1 MSILRR
7 AVLPLL
13 VILAGLLIAVGMF
26 LLRPKAEKGRKER
39 PTPQVA
45 LMSLDAGP
53 TQPVI
58 EASGVVEPDQ
68 QINLVPQ
75 VSGRVVRQ
83 AEALR
88 PGGRFRAGEPLLWL
102 EDRDYELAIEQQKA
116 MVRQAELNLALER
129 GRAETARQ
137 EWALLGDDRPAEQAS
152 LTLREPQL
160 ANAEAAL
167 ASAIAGLERAELN
180 LARTVLRAPFDAMVL
195 SEQVDLG
202 QVVAPGAP
210 VASLVGTDSVRVNIS
225 LPLAEVALLQVPG
238 LNADQGSPAAVIQ
251 RLEDG
256 STVSHAGRV
265 SGLSAQLDPQARTAR
280 LLVLVD
286 DPLTSGPEGLPLL
299 PGAWVDVEVQ
309 GAPIPDIAAIPR
321 DAVQEGDEV
330 WVVTAEHTLAR
341 RPLDIAW
348 RSRDEIF
355 ARGAFGPGEHLV
367 PDPPPLV
374 VEGLKVTVHDDGT
387 CEICDEEAEAEAEAE
402 AVEGD
407 ALPDLSEAGSTDSPD
422 EVASP

>member
-13 VILAGLLIAVGMF
+13 VILAGLLVAVGMF
-26 LLRPKAEKGRKER
+26 LLRPKAEKGRKDHHAPHVE
-39 PTPQVA
+39 
-45 LMSLDAGP
+45 LMILASGP

-68 QINLVPQ
+68 QINLVPE

-102 EDRDYELAIEQQKA
+102 EDRDYELAIEQQRA
-116 MVRQAELNLALER
+116 AVRQAELNLALER

-137 EWALLGDDRPAEQAS
+137 EWALLGDERPAEQAS

-160 ANAEAAL
+160 AHAEAAL
-167 ASAIAGLERAELN
+167 AAAIAGLERAELN
-180 LARTVLRAPFDAMVL
+180 LSRTVLRAPFDTMVL

-210 VASLVGTDSVRVNIS
+210 VASLVGTSRARVNIS

-238 LNADQGSPAAVIQ
+238 LNAEQGSPAAVIQ

-256 STVSHAGRV
+256 STVSHTGQVA
-265 SGLSAQLDPQARTAR
+265 GLSAQLDPQARTAR

-286 DPLTSGPEGLPLL
+286 DPLEGGPGGLPLL

-309 GAPIPDIAAIPR
+309 GAPIPDIVAIPR
-321 DAVQEGDEV
+321 GAVQEGDEV
-330 WVVTAEHTLAR
+330 WVVTAEHTLALR
-341 RPLDIAW
+341 ELEVAW
-348 RSRDEIF
+348 RSREEIF
-355 ARGAFGPGEHLV
+355 ARSALAPGERLV
-367 PDPPPLV
+367 PTPPPLV
-374 VEGLKVTVHDDGT
+374 AEGLAVTVHEDGT
-387 CEICDEEAEAEAEAE
+387 CEICDQ
-402 AVEGD
+402 
-407 ALPDLSEAGSTDSPD
+407 PDRARTEPPGEPSPGISDAGSADSPD